1 MSKVSNDIT
10 ESYVSEVKE
19 LLESARK
26 DIIALKAN
34 EQDTESLTRLL
45 RSLHTI
51 KGNSRMLGF
60 STIEKLSHAVE
71 DIYKS
76 VKDSKIKN
84 SDRLV
89 KLVFAVADKI
99 ENCISSVSQKGN
111 DTQNIDLYLQYCD
124 KLAAGELI
132 DIDAFLAEV
141 NKKTDLA
148 LTDDEEDEV
157 VDNVNDI
164 QSIRIKLSR
173 VNEIITAFD
182 TMITREFHLKSQL
195 DELKKLEEKINSRE
209 LSKIRKQLEN
219 DIYSLE
225 TSIFDVQEKA
235 FDLRMLPISIVLNPL
250 EMTVAL
256 ESINMGKKVKCQI
269 DKTDIAIDKVILEEL
284 GDVLMHLIRNAL
296 DHGIE
301 TPDERKKAGKNEEGI
316 ISITCVREARYI
328 ELTVSDDGRGL
339 NYDKIRA
346 KAKTLYPERSE
357 EIQNMNERELSQF
370 LFQSGFSTKDEVTEL
385 SGRGVGLDVVW
396 SNIEKIKGRVR
407 IESTPGQGTSFIL
420 HFPLS
425 LSTMQG
431 LFVYSNKEKYLIPAQ
446 HIVDIIYRKK
456 SDYIVLQNQ
465 NYMRFEGQLI
475 PCFPLSSLFEDKKS
489 GLAQDEEPILI
500 AEYMEQRIGIIVEQ
514 VEQYV
519 SLVVKPMPKGLRNC
533 TILQGIVFDEHYDI
547 VPILHVP
554 DILQRFKSLRGYDI
568 KKYEAATQKKTIR
581 ILVVDD
587 SATTR
592 EIEKSILEGAGYVVE
607 DAFDGLDGLEK
618 AKENHYDLI
627 LTDHEMPR
635 MTGLVL
641 LDNLRRL
648 EQYKETPVVVVTA
661 DRNRQTV
668 DEFERLKAGAIIAK
682 EDFKRGN
689 LLNGINEL
697 LGEA

>member
-1 MSKVSNDIT
+1 MAKVSDDIT
-10 ESYVSEVKE
+10 ESYISEVKE
-19 LLESARK
+19 LLQSTRK
-26 DIIALKAN
+26 DVITLKAN
-34 EQDTESLTRLL
+34 EKDTETLTRLL

-60 STIEKLSHAVE
+60 STIEKLAHAIE

-76 VKDSKIKN
+76 VKDSKIQN

-89 KLVFAVADKI
+89 KLVYTVTDKI
-99 ENCISSVSQKGN
+99 EDCLYLINRKGS
-111 DTQNIDLYLQYCD
+111 DAQNIDIFLQYCD

-132 DIDAFLAEV
+132 DIDTFIVEINRQNGIFL
-141 NKKTDLA
+141 
-148 LTDDEEDEV
+148 DEDVEEEYSE
-157 VDNVNDI
+157 NLNDI

-195 DELKKLEEKINSRE
+195 DELKKFEEKIGSHE
-209 LSKIRKQLEN
+209 LSKIRKQFEN
-219 DIYSLE
+219 DIYALE
-225 TSIFDVQEKA
+225 TSIFSVQEKA
-235 FDLRMLPISIVLNPL
+235 FDLRMLPISIVLRPL
-250 EMTVAL
+250 ENTIAL
-256 ESINMGKKVKCQI
+256 EAMNLKKKVKCEI
-269 DKTDIAIDKVILEEL
+269 PETDIAIDKVILEEL
-284 GDVLMHLIRNAL
+284 GDILMHLIRNAI

-301 TPDERKKAGKNEEGI
+301 SPAERKKAGKSEEGKVC
-316 ISITCVREARYI
+316 ITCTREAKYI
-328 ELTVSDDGRGL
+328 ELKVTDDGRGL
-339 NYDKIRA
+339 DYDKIRS
-346 KAKTLYPERSE
+346 KAELLYPERTE
-357 EIQNMNERELSQF
+357 EIQNMSERELSQF
-370 LFQSGFSTKDEVTEL
+370 LFQSGFSTKEEVTAL

-396 SNIEKIKGRVR
+396 SNVEKIKGRIK
-407 IESTPGQGTSFIL
+407 IESTQGQGTSFIL

-425 LSTMQG
+425 LSTLQG
-431 LFVYSNKEKYLIPAQ
+431 LFVYSNKDKYLVPAQ

-456 SDYIVLQNQ
+456 SDYIILQNQ
-465 NYMRFEGQLI
+465 NYIRLEGQLI
-475 PCFPLSSLFEDKKS
+475 PCFPLSTLFEDRKM

-519 SLVVKPMPKGLRNC
+519 SLVVKPMPEGLREC
-533 TILQGIVFDEHYDI
+533 SIFQGIVFDEHYDI

-568 KKYEAATQKKTIR
+568 KKFEAATQKKIER

-587 SATTR
+587 SVTTI
-592 EIEKSILEGAGYVVE
+592 EIERSILEGAGYLVD

-618 AKENHYDLI
+618 AKAKQYDLI

-648 EQYKETPVVVVTA
+648 DQYKNTPVIVVTA
-661 DRNRQTV
+661 DQSRSTIE
-668 DEFERLKAGAIIAK
+668 EFERLKAGKIILK
-682 EDFKRGN
+682 NDFKRGR
-689 LLNGINEL
+689 LISVIKEL
-697 LGEA
+697 LGEE